1 MFLTDRASS
10 VILSTNID
18 TNTMAPEGTDVIFTC
33 TVDSNPVPQLSLY
46 IRQSTGEEIP
56 TGQAFTDSSATFLI
70 TLNRNHNGQ
79 AFFCKATNTELQYT
93 IHSDP
98 VELSVQ
104 CRLINCM
111 FYSSAE
117 ITCTHTFFLYEI

>member
-1 MFLTDRASS
+1 MLNMFHQTDRAPS
-10 VILSTNID
+10 VTISANID
-18 TNTMAPEGTDVIFTC
+18 TIAMAPEGTDVIFTC
-33 TVDSNPVPQLSLY
+33 TVDNNPVPQLSLY

-56 TGQAFTDSSATFLI
+56 TGQAITDSSANFSI

-93 IHSDP
+93 IHSDA

-104 CRLINCM
+104 CKFVHL
-111 FYSSAE
+111 
-117 ITCTHTFFLYEI
+117 